1 MDGNYFNYPK
11 SLYLLIDILKITTTR
26 DSTVLDFFAGSGTT
40 GHAVLELNK
49 DGGNRKFILC
59 TNNENKIVE
68 SVTWPRIKN
77 CIYGYKD
84 GKKTIKY
91 GGNLKYFR
99 TCFVPAESTDKNKEK
114 LTIQSIEMLCLRED
128 TFEQVCNTNIIKIFK
143 NSKKYTGILLDEQ
156 KIPLFKKQIK
166 NYNMPISIYIFS
178 LGDDDFSEEF
188 ADMQENVKLCS
199 IPAAIL
205 RVYKRIFR

>member
-1 MDGNYFNYPK
+1 MFL
-11 SLYLLIDILKITTTR
+11 S
-26 DSTVLDFFAGSGTT
+26 
-40 GHAVLELNK
+40 
-49 DGGNRKFILC
+49 
-59 TNNENKIVE
+59 
-68 SVTWPRIKN
+68 
-77 CIYGYKD
+77 
-84 GKKTIKY
+84 
-91 GGNLKYFR
+91 
-99 TCFVPAESTDKNKEK
+99 ESTDKNKEK
-114 LTIQSIEMLCLRED
+114 LTRQSIEMLCLRED